1 VNSSSCS
8 IKGSAERKSQKVE
21 DQTFLLLELK
31 KLRNENL
38 EMLRLR
44 LRLRLRLLKERANR
58 IMDEVLNLN

>member
-44 LRLRLRLLKERANR
+44 LRLLKERANR